1 MLSKEVYEDINDLIR
16 DLNLDPK
23 DWINEVN
30 LFFTSHKFYDNT
42 NVDISIYPKYFNENN
57 FGVTECQ
64 NCLKKYKPNWL
75 AKRPPTSMFRD
86 RAGKF
91 LRQES
96 IHEICDNCGHTL
108 QIKLPMNSLDR
119 VVGIY
124 GDEAFRE
131 LKKSKLYV
139 YSCVSFL
146 GDDRQKQNLLM
157 QFNEIKRNLVP
168 SIEPKEWVFHVKDLF
183 TTESRRKNIIFQ
195 HIEHSSIVVNQVN
208 KIIEIIK
215 EFVQKDLLKVHVAL
229 ARISPKKLSPQIE
242 KKIKKEVFSSLTFTN
257 IVEYTSKGLSPEF
270 IFERTQDDGWAKN
283 LFTQSR
289 LTLMWSFI
297 THGLPIKQPKF
308 VLPNHDFLLEIADI
322 ICFCV
327 ARYIFVQDKR
337 YNYKDKNYKV
347 EIDIKNLG
355 PIQYIYNHR
364 DGIDIEIT
372 EGISKARRMHLLS

>member
-1 MLSKEVYEDINDLIR
+1 M
-16 DLNLDPK
+16 
-23 DWINEVN
+23 
-30 LFFTSHKFYDNT
+30 
-42 NVDISIYPKYFNENN
+42 
-57 FGVTECQ
+57 
-64 NCLKKYKPNWL
+64 
-75 AKRPPTSMFRD
+75 
-86 RAGKF
+86 
-91 LRQES
+91 
-96 IHEICDNCGHTL
+96 
-108 QIKLPMNSLDR
+108 
-119 VVGIY
+119 
-124 GDEAFRE
+124 
-131 LKKSKLYV
+131 
-139 YSCVSFL
+139 
-146 GDDRQKQNLLM
+146 
-157 QFNEIKRNLVP
+157 
-168 SIEPKEWVFHVKDLF
+168 
-183 TTESRRKNIIFQ
+183 
-195 HIEHSSIVVNQVN
+195 
-208 KIIEIIK
+208 
-215 EFVQKDLLKVHVAL
+215 
-229 ARISPKKLSPQIE
+229 
-242 KKIKKEVFSSLTFTN
+242 
-257 IVEYTSKGLSPEF
+257 EYTSKGLSPEF

>member
-1 MLSKEVYEDINDLIR
+1 MLSREMYEDINDLIR

-30 LFFTSHKFYDNT
+30 LFFTSHKFYEST

-86 RAGKF
+86 RAGNF

-146 GDDRQKQNLLM
+146 GDDSQKQNLLM

-195 HIEHSSIVVNQVN
+195 HIEHSSVVVNQVN